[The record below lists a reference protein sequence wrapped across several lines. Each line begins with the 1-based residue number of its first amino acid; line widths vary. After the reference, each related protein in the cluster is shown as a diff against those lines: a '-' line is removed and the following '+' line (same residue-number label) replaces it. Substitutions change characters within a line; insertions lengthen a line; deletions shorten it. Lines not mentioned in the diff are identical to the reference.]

1 MIRFISQFSRVIL
14 GLVFILSGVIKL
26 NDPTGFSYK
35 LDEYFSVFAED
46 FQGKKA
52 EVEFTLNQGPS
63 GANLQDKFNTQ
74 TPEAFVGITADNWE
88 RVDSFNGQD
97 TLFYKTSLVVS
108 VTGLQDKSLEIA
120 LDSGAT
126 STIVFSSLANGET
139 LVNQEMAIEAG
150 QVFNKSITLD
160 LKNKVS
166 EDSFLVAFF
175 EGLKPYALYFGIFMS
190 WLEAVLGFALLI
202 GWQKNFTLFVTVLIT
217 AFFTFLTWYSW
228 EYNKVTDCG
237 CFGDALPMNPE
248 ESFYKNL
255 VIFGLIFLIYAGKK
269 YIKPI
274 FSNPFAVKF
283 LTVLT
288 LMLVGF
294 SAYCWYYLPVK
305 DFLHYAE
312 GSRIQENMV
321 VPEGKRESDWKVITY
336 VYKDSTGAE
345 FEVKFD
351 TDKGSF
357 EPAFENGWKYVK
369 VKSEEII
376 EEAYEPPVHDFRFYD
391 TEDQD
396 HIDEFFED
404 KTKLLVVMHDLK
416 KSNIDAV
423 KKLNEI
429 AIKWK
434 EKGYGFWV
442 LTSSEPAVAEEFRH
456 KHQLSEFE
464 FHFGDNTNLKSII
477 RSNPGLLLITEGD
490 YIKRVWP
497 ATRLPSIEKT
507 LKLAGD

>member
-1 MIRFISQFSRVIL
+1 MIRFLSQFSRVVL
-14 GLVFILSGVIKL
+14 GLLFILSGVIKL

-46 FQGKKA
+46 FQGDKA
-52 EVEFTLNQGPS
+52 EVEYSLSLSNGDFLVEDKFSSQLSEVQLDFAIDSWEKIDTLNGRDTS
-63 GANLQDKFNTQ
+63 FFTTALNY
-74 TPEAFVGITADNWE
+74 AFTGQ
-88 RVDSFNGQD
+88 NGKA
-97 TLFYKTSLVVS
+97 LP
-108 VTGLQDKSLEIA
+108 LE
-120 LDSGAT
+120 LDSSA
-126 STIVFSSLANGET
+126 SIILKFSSLVNGDEF
-139 LVNQEMAIEAG
+139 LSDELAIIPGNRA
-150 QVFNKSITLD
+150 QKTVILD
-160 LKNKVS
+160 LSDKVS
-166 EDSFLVAFF
+166 QDSFLVSFF
-175 EGLKPYALYFGIFMS
+175 EGLKPYALYLGIFMS
-190 WLEAVLGFALLI
+190 WLEAILGFALLI
-202 GWQKNFTLFVTVLIT
+202 GWQKNFTLLITILIT

-228 EYNKVTDCG
+228 EFNKVTDCG

-255 VIFGLIFLIYAGKK
+255 VIFALIFLVLLGKK

-305 DFLHYAE
+305 DFLHYSE

-321 VPEGKRESDWKVITY
+321 VPEGKRESAWKVITY
-336 VYKDSTGAE
+336 IYKDSTGNE

-357 EPAFENGWKYVK
+357 EPAFQNGWKYVK

-396 HIDEFFED
+396 HIEEFFD
-404 KTKLLVVMHDLK
+404 SKTKLLVVMHDLN
-416 KSNIDAV
+416 KSNVEAV
-423 KKLNEI
+423 KKLNKI
-429 AIKWK
+429 AAQWK
-434 EKGYGFWV
+434 EQGHSFWV
-442 LTSSEPAVAEEFRH
+442 LTSSEPSKAEAFRH
-456 KHQLSEFE
+456 EHQLSEFE
-464 FHFGDNTNLKSII
+464 FHYGDNTNLKSII
-477 RSNPGLLLITEGD
+477 RSNPGLLLITEND
-490 YIKRVWP
+490 YIKKVWP
-497 ATRLPSIEKT
+497 STRLPSAEKL